1 MKYNLLPLLLLL
13 FVGCKKDVGA
23 PADTELPTITITSP
37 MANQVFTGGQTISI
51 NGVIT
56 DNTKLREIH
65 LEITNTTTGAF
76 LTHEHYAPDA
86 AIFTL
91 TKTFTAQASSTYKI
105 KVEAE
110 DPEGNKAETEITVTA
125 N

>member
-13 FVGCKKDVGA
+13 FVGCKKDVG
-23 PADTELPTITITSP
+23 PLADTELPTITITSP
-37 MANQVFTGGQTISI
+37 TANQVFTGGQTISI

-86 AIFTL
+86 AIYTL